1 MKNLH
6 VLLMVSLLTCAGG
19 VAIAQDYDAGLK
31 AAQAGDFQTAL
42 KEWKPLAD
50 QGLAGAQYNLGV
62 MYANGEG
69 VVEDDAEAVR
79 WYRLAADQGLADA
92 QHNLGWMYGNGR
104 GVVEDDAEAVRW
116 LRLAADQGLADAQYN
131 LGVMYANGE
140 GVLQDNVTAHM
151 WFNIAG
157 ANGAEFGRDN
167 REIIERKMTPA
178 DISEAQK
185 RARICM
191 ASNYTD
197 CE

>member
-50 QGLAGAQYNLGV
+50 QGHAYAQALGP

-79 WYRLAADQGLADA
+79 WYRLAADQGLAIA
-92 QHNLGWMYGNGR
+92 QVFLGLKYANGNG
-104 GVVEDDAEAVRW
+104 VPEDDAEAVRW
-116 LRLAADQGLADAQYN
+116 YRLAADQGQCPEQPRLDVRQRR
-131 LGVMYANGE
+131 GC
-140 GVLQDNVTAHM
+140 TAGQCHC
-151 WFNIAG
+151 
-157 ANGAEFGRDN
+157 
-167 REIIERKMTPA
+167 
-178 DISEAQK
+178 SHVV
-185 RARICM
+185 
-191 ASNYTD
+191 
-197 CE
+197 